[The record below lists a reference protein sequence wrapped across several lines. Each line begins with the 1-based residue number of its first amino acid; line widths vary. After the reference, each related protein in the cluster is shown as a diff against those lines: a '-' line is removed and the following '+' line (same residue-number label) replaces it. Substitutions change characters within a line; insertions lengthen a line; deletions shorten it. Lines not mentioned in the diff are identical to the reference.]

1 MRIKELV
8 IEITRKCNAAC
19 PHCMRGPAQTRD
31 MAFDTITAMLNGIT
45 QIDMVTFTGGE
56 PSLAVDRIRY
66 FHYQIHSRNIK
77 LGGFYVITNG
87 KYASIDLVTALDDLY
102 DDTTALDDL
111 YDDTT
116 DGNSVLTVSKD
127 AYHKD
132 KDPRTESLYSTCS
145 YYRPEGFT
153 YEIPVKEG
161 RSQEGREAFLNPVL
175 VTEGYIEG
183 TVYVNALGDVITSCE
198 MSYDTQKINTIGN
211 VNKESLYDI
220 ITHYLERT

>member
-19 PHCMRGPAQTRD
+19 PHCMRGPAQTRH
-31 MAFDTITAMLNGIT
+31 MAFNTITTMLNGIT
-45 QIDMVTFTGGE
+45 RIDMVTFTGGE

-66 FHYQIHSRNIK
+66 FHDQIRARNIK

-87 KYASIDLVTALDDLY
+87 SYASIGLITALDDLH
-102 DDTTALDDL
+102 A
-111 YDDTT
+111 DTT
-116 DGNSVLTVSKD
+116 DGNSVLIVSKD
-127 AYHKD
+127 QYHKD
-132 KDPRTESLYSTCS
+132 KNPRTESLYSTYS
-145 YYRPEGFT
+145 FYRPEGFT

-161 RSQEGREAFLNPVL
+161 RSQEGREAFLNPIL
-175 VTEGYIEG
+175 VTDGYIES

-211 VNKESLYDI
+211 VHKEPLYDI